1 MAMRV
6 VIGLSRA
13 SLLAGAGL
21 AGSTLVRDGRWHD
34 ILAELQDTLK
44 GVGNS
49 GEKVTD
55 AVVKLFEI
63 LEKGTD
69 AVDEWFESFG
79 PQVQKLLL
87 EVWKRLPTYSTTVH
101 NGNSGGNSGLTGLTT
116 LILPAA
122 TLGGLGCGYMWWK
135 GISLSNFMY
144 VTKRNMAND
153 VSSMTKKLEQVS
165 ASLSGAMR
173 HLTQQ
178 INRLDDKLDEQKHI
192 AEKIEQ
198 EVTDARMST
207 GSDIK
212 AITQLVQNLGD
223 KISVMEEK
231 RVDLPLKLISMV
243 LHVLFICLTCSVLQ
257 ITLPCVNLIYY
268 LVCCN

>member
-231 RVDLPLKLISMV
+231 RGLLQLVDSEESGNVARRSESGNSATLALISS
-243 LHVLFICLTCSVLQ
+243 C
-257 ITLPCVNLIYY
+257 
-268 LVCCN
+268 